1 MLRALLLAA
10 ALLLAQQSALAHDIW
25 HASGAAKTQGQ
36 GGLCKLHDTLST
48 VLGTLDAPP
57 PAGVLCALEDHAF
70 ISTAPAQPGL
80 AAPLPSS
87 RGPPALL

>member
-25 HASGAAKTQGQ
+25 HASGAGKTQSQ
-36 GGLCKLHDTLST
+36 GGLCKLHDALGT

-57 PAGVLCALEDHAF
+57 AAGALCALENHAF
-70 ISTAPAQPGL
+70 ISHAPEAPGL